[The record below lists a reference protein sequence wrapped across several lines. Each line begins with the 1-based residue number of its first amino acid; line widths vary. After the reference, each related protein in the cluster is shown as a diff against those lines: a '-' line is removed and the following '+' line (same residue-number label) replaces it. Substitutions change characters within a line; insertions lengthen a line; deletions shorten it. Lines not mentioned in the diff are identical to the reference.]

1 MMSDIKYTKYEEDL
15 FETAA
20 KQIQEVID
28 WEVYSDL
35 LVTNFNWHRVRIDPE
50 KAEAWQCV
58 AWLHQNCRKQFDYR
72 GAEFVFKD
80 IQDLEWFVLRWA

>member
-1 MMSDIKYTKYEEDL
+1 MMPDDKDIDLSEDL

-20 KQIQEVID
+20 KQLREDID

-58 AWLHQNCRKQFDYR
+58 AWLHQNCAGRFDNY

-80 IQDLEWFVLRWA
+80 IHDLEWFVLRWS

>member
-1 MMSDIKYTKYEEDL
+1 MMPDIECTDLSDDL
-15 FETAA
+15 FEIAA
-20 KQIQEVID
+20 KQIQEEID

-35 LVTNFNWHRVRIDPE
+35 LVTNFNWHRVRINPE